1 MGGLSWTRAFA
12 VLLMASGVASACG
25 SSSEEGRSGSSS
37 VWKPTT
43 VAFDPTCK
51 GCEEVGT
58 VTLPHM
64 GDAKL
69 MRAPGVDDPEA
80 QWVHCVNGILDC
92 IEQGKDESACVGSS
106 GCPGPCKSDYRA
118 RLDAMGKND
127 VDAKWAALRAVFES
141 PTSRCAPPQ
150 PPVAEVTP

>member
-1 MGGLSWTRAFA
+1 MAMGA
-12 VLLMASGVASACG
+12 ASACG
-25 SSSEEGRSGSSS
+25 EGGDDGRSGSSS

-58 VTLPHM
+58 ATLSHM
-64 GDAKL
+64 GDVKL

-92 IEQGKDESACVGSS
+92 IEQGKDESACVDGSA
-106 GCPGPCKSDYRA
+106 CPGPCKSDYRA
-118 RLDAMGKND
+118 HLDAMGKSD
-127 VDAKWAALRAVFES
+127 VDAKWAALFAVFKS
-141 PTSRCAPPQ
+141 PTSRCALPGSE
-150 PPVAEVTP
+150 VAEVAP